1 MEFEVEGPLKKV
13 LKQIRYVILCKNKD
27 WQIDSNELCSIKVQ
41 KSTLDYLRFVT
52 IGLPAIQYH
61 AQLFSGSLAIFLHL

>member
-13 LKQIRYVILCKNKD
+13 LKQIRYVILYQNKD

-41 KSTLDYLRFVT
+41 KSTLDYLRDSLLLVF
-52 IGLPAIQYH
+52 LR
-61 AQLFSGSLAIFLHL
+61 FSIMPNCFQVV